1 MPAES
6 HAGHRTAPS
15 RLGLPTRLLGFALAV
30 LLLWAGVIQIR
41 AALAIRYSDRADA
54 AMIYWSSPAMKRN
67 PHPGEILHVWNLL
80 ARARALAPD
89 DPTHHERL
97 AQLYLWELATQSPT
111 TKRRRTLHPLGLAE
125 VRRVVAA
132 RPGWALAW
140 AALLVWKAEFEELD
154 EEFRIA
160 LERATTLGQWHFAV
174 HGSVLQAAFPLWD
187 QLSPADRDRVLDT
200 GVRGLRQY
208 PKLALPILKSFDRL
222 ADVCRRVDPS
232 DPLFETSCKPVAPR

>member
-1 MPAES
+1 M
-6 HAGHRTAPS
+6 APS
-15 RLGLPTRLLGFALAV
+15 RLGLPARLLGFVLAALLV
-30 LLLWAGVIQIR
+30 WAGVTQIR
-41 AALAIRYSDRADA
+41 TSLAIRYSDRADA
-54 AMIYWSSPAMKRN
+54 AMIYWSSPAMKRK
-67 PHPGEILHVWNLL
+67 PKRGEVLHVSNLL

-111 TKRRRTLHPLGLAE
+111 AKRRRALHDLGLAE
-125 VRRVVAA
+125 VRRVVAEE
-132 RPGWALAW
+132 PGWALAW

-174 HGSVLQAAFPLWD
+174 HWAVLQAAFPLWD
-187 QLSPADRDRVLDT
+187 RLSPEDRERVLDT

-208 PKLALPILKSFDRL
+208 PKQALLVLGNFERL
-222 ADVCRRVDPS
+222 ADVCGRVNPN
-232 DPLFETSCKPVAPR
+232 DPLLETSCKSVGPR